1 MSSGHYLL
9 PLTKKRSQLV
19 ETDKPISKKGAL
31 RSQEAMI
38 AFDTGNRLEIE
49 KKKAA
54 KKLHRQFGHP

>member
-1 MSSGHYLL
+1 M
-9 PLTKKRSQLV
+9 